1 MNALDTHNANAL
13 VTVFGEYTDPG
24 FVAIARALRDEH
36 EPASAFET
44 VLIDQLILAVYRT
57 RKAAQAEPEDG
68 LPDTNWHRYA
78 SLAHRMMG
86 QSLRDL
92 ERHRKQKA
100 AEARAAEKEQSKPK
114 RKKRSQNQDEPA
126 ADENENENADE
137 PEEELSEERRALLER
152 FDALEAESDEPLKLI
167 RPFFSKAPHIQEQYG
182 REAYIAP
189 ERWDANASDFSP
201 SREELRQWIPWYVD
215 QTSEEIEHARQNW
228 KERIAMVM
236 DVNQRY
242 PYLLTA
248 GHEAYDVSIEQLLG
262 WSNERLIASFQGLTD
277 ADIAAV
283 EACREANFLGPLP
296 AIGGWISLD
305 IHQTWPPM
313 PLEQGPT

>member
-1 MNALDTHNANAL
+1 MNSLDTHNASAL
-13 VTVFGEYTDPG
+13 VTVFGDYNDPA
-24 FVAIARALRDEH
+24 FAQIARALREEH

-44 VLIDQLILAVYRT
+44 VLIDQLILALYRT

-68 LPDTNWHRYA
+68 LPDNNWHRYA

-92 ERHRKQKA
+92 ERHRKQQA
-100 AEARAAEKEQSKPK
+100 AEARAAEKEQDKPK
-114 RKKRSQNQDEPA
+114 RKKQAQNNADGEDES
-126 ADENENENADE
+126 DE
-137 PEEELSEERRALLER
+137 PEEELSEEERARLER
-152 FDALEAESDEPLKLI
+152 LEAAEAESGESLQFV
-167 RPFFSKAPHIQEQYG
+167 RPFNSKAPHIKERYGEQSYL
-182 REAYIAP
+182 AP
-189 ERWDANASDFSP
+189 ERWDINDKDFSP
-201 SREELRQWIPWYVD
+201 SREDLRKWVPWYVD
-215 QTSEEIEHARQNW
+215 QTPEEIEYARQNW

-242 PYLLTA
+242 PHLLTA
-248 GHEAYDVSIEQLLG
+248 GHEAYDVSVEQIVG
-262 WSNERLIASFQGLTD
+262 WSNERLIASYRGLTD

-296 AIGGWISLD
+296 AIGGWISLE